1 MSKAEIMVILILF
14 HDSVYRC
21 LKHFYQEKV
30 CKYMRHLFPKVV
42 SYNRFAELGKEV
54 AILLAQFIK
63 KYILEMYR
71 HQLRW

>member
-42 SYNRFAELGKEV
+42 SYKRFVELGKEV